1 MSDIPESL
9 LNLPTALV
17 IQSGDGQRVAT
28 VQDLREFLLPLG
40 LEIVSKDAVDW
51 GTPYPHEAT
60 DINRICELDQQVELL
75 QAERAALLAPSGRTP
90 AQDQALLDAIDIAL
104 EGRPPPTDE
113 EIQAVIGEW
122 DLARDDLTAAPVPIE
137 KKEAAE

>member
-40 LEIVSKDAVDW
+40 LDITTDRALAW
-51 GTPYPHEAT
+51 GIPNPIEAEHI
-60 DINRICELDQQVELL
+60 DRICELDQQVETL
-75 QAERAALLAPSGRTP
+75 QAERDGLLA
-90 AQDQALLDAIDIAL
+90 L
-104 EGRPPPTDE
+104 
-113 EIQAVIGEW
+113 
-122 DLARDDLTAAPVPIE
+122 PVPIE